1 MKASGYMHPYRL
13 GMPTRPLSQT
23 PTNQISV
30 NQSLNYRLAAVLTDV
45 IEEDED
51 VKKRTIV
58 SSYDQPNRG
67 SSR

>member
-13 GMPTRPLSQT
+13 GMPTRALSQT
-23 PTNQISV
+23 PTNQLSV

-51 VKKRTIV
+51 VKKR
-58 SSYDQPNRG
+58 
-67 SSR
+67 